1 MKVIK
6 IGAVWCPG
14 CQIMRPR
21 WAEVEKENPW
31 LETEYLDYDQDREKV
46 EKYKLKD
53 SLPVFVFLNK
63 GGEEI
68 LRFEGEMN
76 KEKIIEIVAAHR
88 DK

>member
-76 KEKIIEIVAAHR
+76 KEKIIEIVTANR